1 MTNRKLCLAVC
12 IASLITTPTK
22 ANEIEET
29 ITVIGT
35 RTERSLEEVAATISV
50 RTVEDIEREMARDI
64 VDLVRFEPGVSV
76 SGTGDRFGLS
86 GFNIRGI
93 EGNRVLTLVDGIRV
107 AEEFSFGPFLSSR
120 RDYVDIDSLS
130 RAEIARG
137 PISSLWGSDALGGV
151 VAFTT
156 KSPSDYLSEAQA
168 THVSVKAGYS
178 STDSSTVVTTTL
190 AGGNETISGLLLYT
204 ARNGEETETAGGE
217 NGFGPTR
224 EEADPQDVDT
234 DNIVA
239 KLEWRVA
246 ESHRLT
252 FGFENFENQTDTQV
266 YSDYNTL
273 SRGVLVNTRDAVDER
288 ERTRYSIRYDYDGQG
303 LFADNATVTFY
314 QQASETSQTTL
325 ELRSPPFVLQQVRT
339 RDSYFDQDID
349 GAMAQLTKLFEVGS
363 TTHTVTYGVDYYK
376 TDNAS
381 LRDGGTVDINGGF
394 VFEFFP
400 LPTRDFPITEVTQ
413 VAFFVQ
419 DEISLMDGRL
429 LISPSLRYDEFDANV
444 NADSIYRNGNP
455 GVPEPVDFDDSE
467 VTGKLGVVYRFN
479 NELSVFGRY
488 SEGFRAPPYDDVNVG
503 FTNFIGG
510 YKTISNPNLVSE
522 TSEGWEVGLRFQT
535 EYAQATFT
543 AFTNDYED
551 FIEELSTIGIDFS
564 DGLLTFQSIN
574 LSEVEINGAELA
586 MDLDLTNNGFDGF
599 TLRAAIAY
607 AEGEDKT
614 TNEPLNSIEPLSA
627 VLGLGY
633 DAPSSK
639 WGGDLIWT
647 LSAGKEE
654 SDIDANNPRIETAGY
669 GTLDLLAYF
678 NINESWTVNAGIFNL
693 TDKEYIRWAD
703 TTAIGA
709 DAPGRFTQPGINGSV
724 TVRFEL

>member
-64 VDLVRFEPGVSV
+64 ADLVRFEPGVSV

-156 KSPSDYLSEAQA
+156 KSPSDYLSEDQA

>member
-1 MTNRKLCLAVC
+1 MTNRKLLLAVC
-12 IASLITTPTK
+12 IASLISTPIK
-22 ANEIEET
+22 ANDIEET
-29 ITVIGT
+29 ITVVGT
-35 RTERSLEEVAATISV
+35 RTERSMDEVAATISV
-50 RTVEDIEREMARDI
+50 KTVEDIEREMTRDI
-64 VDLVRFEPGVSV
+64 ADLVRFEPGVSV
-76 SGTGDRFGLS
+76 NGTGDRFGLS

-120 RDYVDIDSLS
+120 RDYVDVDSLS

-156 KSPSDYLSEAQA
+156 KSPSDYLTEHQA
-168 THVSVKAGYS
+168 NHLGVKAGYS
-178 STDSSTVVTTTL
+178 SADSSTVVTTTL
-190 AGGNETISGLLLYT
+190 AGGNEMVTGLLLYT
-204 ARNGEETETAGGE
+204 ARDGEETETAGGE
-217 NGFGPTR
+217 GGFGPTQ
-224 EEADPQDVDT
+224 EAADPQDVDT
-234 DNIVA
+234 ENIVV
-239 KLEWRVA
+239 KLEWQIA
-246 ESHRLT
+246 DIHSLT
-252 FGFENFENQTDTQV
+252 FGFDYFENQTDTQV

-273 SRGVLVNTRDAVDER
+273 SRGTLVNTRDAMDER

-303 LFADNATVTFY
+303 VFADYAAVTFY

-325 ELRSPPFVLQQVRT
+325 ELRSPPFGIQQVRT
-339 RDSYFDQDID
+339 RDSYFDQEID
-349 GAMAQLTKLFEVGS
+349 GAVAQLTKSLEVGS
-363 TTHTVTYGVDYYK
+363 TTHTLTYGLDYYN
-376 TDNAS
+376 TENAS

-400 LPTRDFPITEVTQ
+400 LPTRDFPLTEVTQ
-413 VAFFVQ
+413 LAFFIQ

-429 LISPSLRYDEFDANV
+429 LISPSLRYDEFDADV

-455 GVPEPVDFDDSE
+455 GVPEPADFDDSE

-479 NELSVFGRY
+479 DELSIFGRY

-522 TSEGWEVGLRFQT
+522 TSQGWEVGLRFQS
-535 EYAQATFT
+535 EYAQATLT

-564 DGLLTFQSIN
+564 DGLLTFQSVN

-586 MDLDLTNNGFDGF
+586 MDLDLSNNGFDGITF
-599 TLRAAIAY
+599 RAAIAY
-607 AEGEDKT
+607 AKGEDKT

-627 VLGLGY
+627 VFGLGY

-654 SDIDANNPRIETAGY
+654 SDIDSNNPRIETAGY

-678 NINESWTVNAGIFNL
+678 NINDQWTVNAGIFNL
-693 TDKEYIRWAD
+693 TDKKYIRWTD
-703 TTAIGA
+703 TTAIGT
-709 DAPGRFTQPGINGSV
+709 DALGRFTQPGINGSV

>member
-1 MTNRKLCLAVC
+1 MTNRKLFIAAC
-12 IASLITTPTK
+12 ITSLIAMPIK
-22 ANEIEET
+22 ANEVEET
-29 ITVIGT
+29 ITVVGT
-35 RTERSLEEVAATISV
+35 RTERSMDEVAATISV
-50 RTVEDIEREMARDI
+50 KTVEDIEREVARDI
-64 VDLVRFEPGVSV
+64 ADLVRFEPGVSV

-120 RDYVDIDSLS
+120 RDYVDVDSLS

-156 KSPSDYLSEAQA
+156 KSPSDYLSEDQT
-168 THVSVKAGYS
+168 THLGVKAGYS
-178 STDSSTVVTTTL
+178 SADSSTVVTTTL
-190 AGGNETISGLLLYT
+190 AGGNKPISGLLLYT
-204 ARNGEETETAGGE
+204 ARDGAETETSGGE
-217 NGFGPTR
+217 GGFGATR

-239 KLEWRVA
+239 KLEWQVA
-246 ESHRLT
+246 NNHSVT
-252 FGFENFENQTDTQV
+252 FGFDYFENQTETQV
-266 YSDYNTL
+266 YSDYNAL
-273 SRGVLVNTRDAVDER
+273 SRGTLVNARDAVDKR
-288 ERTRYSIRYDYDGQG
+288 ERTRYSVRYDYDGQG
-303 LFADNATVTFY
+303 VFADNATVTFY

-325 ELRSPPFVLQQVRT
+325 ELRSPPFGLQQVRT
-339 RDSYFDQDID
+339 RDSYFDQEIN
-349 GAMAQLTKLFEVGS
+349 GAVAQLTKLFEVGS
-363 TTHTVTYGVDYYK
+363 TTHTLTYGLDYYR

-381 LRDGGTVDINGGF
+381 LRDGGTADINGGF
-394 VFEFFP
+394 VFEFSP
-400 LPTRDFPITEVTQ
+400 LPTRDFPLTEVTQ
-413 VAFFVQ
+413 LAFFVQ

-429 LISPSLRYDEFDANV
+429 LISPSLRYDEFNADV

-455 GVPEPVDFDDSE
+455 GVAEPVDFDDSE

-479 NELSVFGRY
+479 DELSIFGRY

-503 FTNFIGG
+503 FTNFLGG

-551 FIEELSTIGIDFS
+551 FIEELSTIGIDFR
-564 DGLLTFQSIN
+564 DGLLTFQSVN

-586 MDLDLTNNGFDGF
+586 IDLDLSNNGLDGF
-599 TLRAAIAY
+599 TFRAALAY

-627 VLGLGY
+627 VFGLGY

-678 NINESWTVNAGIFNL
+678 NITDQWTVNAGIFNL
-693 TDKEYIRWAD
+693 TDKEYIRWTD

-709 DAPGRFTQPGINGSV
+709 DAPERFTQPGINGSV
-724 TVRFEL
+724 TIRFEL